1 MVREI
6 TKKGNKDSI
15 IPTAYQ
21 QLFELGKRLL
31 AETDINRLLRNAMD
45 SVIEVS
51 NAERGLIILFDET
64 GNILFETARNLK
76 KEDISNPE
84 FEVSRTI
91 IEKAKTEG
99 LPIYLPNALDDPS
112 CKDSESVDRLK
123 LLSVIC
129 LPLTFDNRIFGVVY
143 LDNRML
149 RGAFRQKTYT
159 FIQEFTNFIALAA
172 YKELQRKQLHNQI
185 MILEQELRGK
195 YQFESIVG
203 QHPNMLKILGLVSQV
218 AETDATVLIQG
229 ESGTGKELIAR
240 AIHYNSL
247 RKDQPFV
254 PINCAA
260 LPEQLLESELFG
272 HVRGAFTGALKDRA
286 GWFERADGGTIF
298 LDEIN
303 DMSFAL
309 QNRLLRVLQ
318 AGEYSRVGSSD
329 ICKCDV
335 RVVAATSKKLI
346 DLVKS
351 GNFREDVYYRL
362 NVIDMWLPPLR
373 DRKSD
378 IPLLIQHFLKLF
390 SARHKKEN
398 LQLTTETEALLMA
411 YNYPGNVREL
421 ENIIQR
427 AIILT
432 KYGNI
437 EPHHLPP
444 ILFPDHKLKTSIKK
458 LSSFKLAKQQAID
471 AFERQYIMDCLQ
483 VTEGYVRRA
492 AKIAGIDVKNFHE
505 KMKKYKIDPLEY
517 RKS

>member
-1 MVREI
+1 MVKEI
-6 TKKGNKDSI
+6 TKKENKNSVVS
-15 IPTAYQ
+15 TAYQ

-31 AETDINRLLRNAMD
+31 AESDINRLLRNAMD

-91 IEKAKTEG
+91 IEKVKTEAI
-99 LPIYLPNALDDPS
+99 PIYLPNALDDPTF
-112 CKDSESVDRLK
+112 KNSESVDRLK

-149 RGAFRQKTYT
+149 RRAFRQKTYT

-172 YKELQRKQLHNQI
+172 YKELQQKQLHNQI
-185 MILEQELRGK
+185 TVLEQELRGK

-203 QHPNMLKILGLVSQV
+203 QHPNMLKVLGLVSQV

-240 AIHYNSL
+240 AIHHNSL

-260 LPEQLLESELFG
+260 LPEHLLESELFG
-272 HVRGAFTGALKDRA
+272 HVRGAFTGALKDRS

-303 DMSFAL
+303 DMSFAV

-329 ICKCDV
+329 ICTCDV
-335 RVVAATSKKLI
+335 RVVAATSKKLL

-390 SARHKKEN
+390 GTRHKKKN
-398 LQLTTETEALLMA
+398 LQLTSEAEALLMA

-427 AIILT
+427 AVILT
-432 KYGNI
+432 KDGNI
-437 EPHHLPP
+437 EPHHLPAN
-444 ILFPDHKLKTSIKK
+444 LFPEHKLKTSIKK

-483 VTEGYVRRA
+483 ATKGYVRRA

-505 KMKKYKIDPLEY
+505 KMKKHEIDPLEF
-517 RKS
+517 RMS